1 MRPVFKIIIIYE
13 IVFFIFWNFLYYSNP
28 GVESWFKLEN
38 LTAVY
43 TVLSTMAL
51 GFGFIYV
58 VFITAKLTSM
68 VKKIKSLKDPRS
80 NIKLTNSFSKFY
92 NIFN

>member
-13 IVFFIFWNFLYYSNP
+13 ILFFLFWNFLYYSNS
-28 GVESWFKLEN
+28 GIENWFETKI

-51 GFGFIYV
+51 GFGFVYV
-58 VFITAKLTSM
+58 VYITARLTGILG
-68 VKKIKSLKDPRS
+68 KIKNIKDPRK
-80 NIKLTNSFSKFY
+80 NI
-92 NIFN
+92 

>member
-13 IVFFIFWNFLYYSNP
+13 IVFFLFWNFLYYSNS
-28 GVESWFKLEN
+28 GIENWFETKI

-51 GFGFIYV
+51 GFVFVYV
-58 VFITAKLTSM
+58 VYITARLTGM
-68 VKKIKSLKDPRS
+68 LDKIKSLKDPRK
-80 NIKLTNSFSKFY
+80 NI
-92 NIFN
+92 